1 MNASE
6 GMENANRNAQVCPFL
21 GLGDDPETALS
32 FPSAHNL
39 CFHAKPALPVKLEFQ
54 RAYCL
59 DINHTSCEEYNRE
72 PDNPLPS
79 ELRFIGGSGL
89 RGKFWK
95 AGIWIILLAFV
106 VVALVVWQVLSRG
119 LLGPGKYNR
128 LPEVTLQGIST
139 SVGFQTPTIPSTQMQ
154 DTPTSTLFQTTTP
167 TFFIITF
174 APTTATSHALE
185 TPIGVEYKLV
195 IHRVLAG
202 ESIMSI
208 ANQYWTT
215 VDAIQAINYNLPT
228 PLRIDWL
235 IIVPVNRTDIHGLPS
250 FEAYEVKTDIAVRT
264 LAQQL
269 SIDPALLELYNG
281 LGNNEF
287 LNSGEWVLVPH
298 MSTATP

>member
-6 GMENANRNAQVCPFL
+6 GMDNANRNPEVCPFL

-32 FPSAHNL
+32 FPSAHNR

-59 DINHTSCEEYNRE
+59 DINHTSCEEFNRE
-72 PDNPLPS
+72 PDTPLLQ
-79 ELRFIGGSGL
+79 ELRFEAGAGIK
-89 RGKFWK
+89 GKFGK

-119 LLGPGKYNR
+119 FLGLEPSEHLPG
-128 LPEVTLQGIST
+128 VTVPVIST
-139 SVGFQTPTIPSTQMQ
+139 DGSQTPPPLPTQMQ
-154 DTPTSTLFQTTTP
+154 DTPTPTLFATVTP
-167 TFFIITF
+167 TFQTRTF
-174 APTTATSHALE
+174 APTIVISHALE
-185 TPIGVEYKLV
+185 TPIGVQYKLV
-195 IHRVLAG
+195 IHRVVAG

-215 VDAIQAINYNLPT
+215 VDAIQAVNYNLPS

-235 IIVPVNRTDIHGLPS
+235 IIVPVNRTDIQGLPS
-250 FEAYEVKTDIAVRT
+250 FEAYEVTTDIAVRT

-269 SIDPALLELYNG
+269 TIDPALFELYNG

-287 LNSGEWVLVPH
+287 LTAGEWVLVPH